1 MTPLDEGRD
10 PPLPGELSDDAA
22 QPWSGRPE
30 RGGAAGTGE
39 CRGRGL
45 QSRGPLDTRRLADS
59 SSNLDTAPFLDLE
72 LPSAPFP
79 DLELPS
85 APSRELD
92 PEAAPFLPG
101 RLRKPPD
108 RLGHNVGYQ

>member
-1 MTPLDEGRD
+1 MQTRD
-10 PPLPGELSDDAA
+10 
-22 QPWSGRPE
+22 
-30 RGGAAGTGE
+30 
-39 CRGRGL
+39 
-45 QSRGPLDTRRLADS
+45 PLDTRRVADS
-59 SSNLDTAPFLDLE
+59 RTNLDTAPFLDLE
-72 LPSAPFP
+72 LSSAPFP

-85 APSRELD
+85 APSRGLD